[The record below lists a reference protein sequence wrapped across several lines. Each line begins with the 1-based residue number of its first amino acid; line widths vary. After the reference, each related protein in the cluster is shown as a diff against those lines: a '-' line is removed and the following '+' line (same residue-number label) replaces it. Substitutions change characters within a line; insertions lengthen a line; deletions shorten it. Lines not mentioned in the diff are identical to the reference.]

1 MEITKDTYEELWGNL
16 EESFHAEGINPAE
29 RAVTD
34 ALDNILH
41 GLGVTVRPS
50 PTGGDWRVSQ
60 ECDIGHDPHWNI
72 GADGVCIANVIRNK
86 ADAAIMVGAKALTEF
101 VVAELRMDCIA
112 YASATDQTRAT
123 IDHLDGMGIDVSEFK
138 EE

>member
-86 ADAAIMVGAKALTEF
+86 ADAAIMVGAKALVDLVVQDLHGVDYDDMVPTSQF
-101 VVAELRMDCIA
+101 VI
-112 YASATDQTRAT
+112 DQ
-123 IDHLDGMGIDVSEFK
+123 LEKMGIDVSEFK